1 MTVFGKITAKN
12 QTTIPA
18 AVREAL
24 GLKPGD
30 RVAYEVDEDGTVRLV
45 RAPSRGLTDL
55 AGMFQMPKHLQGKTW
70 DQIRAETHAAIA
82 EERLGDRD

>member
-18 AVREAL
+18 EIRKAL

-30 RVAYEVDEDGTVRLV
+30 RVGYEMDEDGTVRIV
-45 RAPSRGLTDL
+45 RAPASGLADL
-55 AGMFQMPKHLQGKTW
+55 AGMFEMPEGVTYE
-70 DQIRAETHAAIA
+70 DVERALA
-82 EERLGDRD
+82 ERRGR